1 MIEEELVE
9 EEPVEEGRE
18 DMAND
23 HGRERQ
29 STGRQS
35 IVKGKGLSI
44 GLLSFFFFFFF
55 FKCCADMEICKKC
68 IGFGFRKGLSIGVF
82 FFFFL
87 CVCVGFITFFLIFFF
102 FNVVLTWKIIG
113 NA

>member
-1 MIEEELVE
+1 MIEEELVK

-18 DMAND
+18 DMADD

-29 STGRQS
+29 STERQS

-44 GLLSFFFFFFF
+44 GLLSFFFFFLI

-68 IGFGFRKGLSIGVF
+68 IGFGFRKGLCFGVF
-82 FFFFL
+82 FFFF
-87 CVCVGFITFFLIFFF
+87 VCVRRVYYVFFNFFF
-102 FNVVLTWKIIG
+102 F
-113 NA
+113 

>member
-44 GLLSFFFFFFF
+44 ELLPFFFFFFF
-55 FKCCADMEICKKC
+55 
-68 IGFGFRKGLSIGVF
+68 
-82 FFFFL
+82 
-87 CVCVGFITFFLIFFF
+87 VCRVYYVYYYYYYYF
-102 FNVVLTWKIIG
+102 
-113 NA
+113 

>member
-18 DMAND
+18 DMADD

-44 GLLSFFFFFFF
+44 ELLPFFFFFFF
-55 FKCCADMEICKKC
+55 CVS
-68 IGFGFRKGLSIGVF
+68 GLLRLLLLLLL
-82 FFFFL
+82 FL
-87 CVCVGFITFFLIFFF
+87 
-102 FNVVLTWKIIG
+102 NVVLMWKIVG
-113 NA
+113 TA

>member
-9 EEPVEEGRE
+9 EEPAEEGRE
-18 DMAND
+18 DMADD

-44 GLLSFFFFFFF
+44 GLLRF
-55 FKCCADMEICKKC
+55 
-68 IGFGFRKGLSIGVF
+68 
-82 FFFFL
+82 
-87 CVCVGFITFFLIFFF
+87 FFF
-102 FNVVLTWKIIG
+102 FNVCRVYCIYYYYYYF
-113 NA
+113 

>member
-1 MIEEELVE
+1 MIKEELVE

-18 DMAND
+18 DMADD

-44 GLLSFFFFFFF
+44 GLL
-55 FKCCADMEICKKC
+55 
-68 IGFGFRKGLSIGVF
+68 RF

-87 CVCVGFITFFLIFFF
+87 CVSGLLHFLLLLLFLNI
-102 FNVVLTWKIIG
+102 VLTWKIIG
-113 NA
+113 TA

>member
-18 DMAND
+18 DMADD

-44 GLLSFFFFFFF
+44 GLLRFFFFFFMCVGFIAF
-55 FKCCADMEICKKC
+55 FIIIIIFKYCADVENYRNC
-68 IGFGFRKGLSIGVF
+68 IGFGFI
-82 FFFFL
+82 
-87 CVCVGFITFFLIFFF
+87 
-102 FNVVLTWKIIG
+102 
-113 NA
+113 

>member
-9 EEPVEEGRE
+9 KEPVEEGRE

-44 GLLSFFFFFFF
+44 GLLSFFFFLI

-68 IGFGFRKGLSIGVF
+68 IGFGFWKGLCFGVF
-82 FFFFL
+82 FFFF
-87 CVCVGFITFFLIFFF
+87 CVCASGLLRFF
-102 FNVVLTWKIIG
+102 
-113 NA
+113 

>member
-29 STGRQS
+29 NTGRQS

-55 FKCCADMEICKKC
+55 F
-68 IGFGFRKGLSIGVF
+68 
-82 FFFFL
+82 
-87 CVCVGFITFFLIFFF
+87 
-102 FNVVLTWKIIG
+102 
-113 NA
+113 

>member
-9 EEPVEEGRE
+9 EEPIEEGRE
-18 DMAND
+18 DMADD

-44 GLLSFFFFFFF
+44 GLLRF
-55 FKCCADMEICKKC
+55 
-68 IGFGFRKGLSIGVF
+68 V
-82 FFFFL
+82 
-87 CVCVGFITFFLIFFF
+87 CVCGGGGGFITFFFVFVLLLLFL
-102 FNVVLTWKIIG
+102 NVVLTWKIVRI
-113 NA
+113 A